1 MPEQP
6 QLPDTL
12 VLTEP
17 AEDAYH
23 RAYVQAVRAF
33 ERFLTYEKHRSPQ
46 TIRAYVS
53 DITSFLGYA
62 KRHGVMELEEITIE
76 HMRGWL
82 GTHYA
87 GNSARSSM
95 ARRASSLRTFFSWAE
110 EEQLITQNPSLALA
124 TAAKNKYLPEV
135 LSKQHME
142 TLLTSLQEQ
151 LQLAP
156 RDAKLLRLI
165 AVVELLYATGMRI
178 SELTGL
184 NLSSIDRENLTMRV
198 IGKGNKERVVPF
210 GKPAMDA
217 LNQWVMRGRP
227 QWFPHETSATIE
239 ALFIGP
245 QGKRANPR
253 QIREDLTRLLRQL
266 DNTNASGAHVF
277 RHTAATHLVEGGAD
291 IRSIQELLGHSSL
304 ATTQIY
310 THVSIDRLAGT
321 YAGAHPRA

>member
-53 DITSFLGYA
+53 DITSLLGYA

-110 EEQLITQNPSLALA
+110 EEQLITQNPSLALV